1 MRATLKAM
9 WAAAGFALVSG
20 QVLAQPPE
28 RGGGGAPGGGALNP
42 AQLIEKLKVLDANKD
57 GKISKDEV
65 KDERLQRLF
74 DRMDADKNGEV
85 TKEEMEK
92 LIGQMGALE
101 GGGRGRGE
109 RNGEG
114 RGGRGGPPGGG
125 GPEGGRG
132 GPGGAWGWWRLWRW
146 WIYDDDAAAWPTIA
160 RTTGGAIEVD
170 R

>member
-42 AQLIEKLKVLDANKD
+42 AQLIEKLKGLDANKD

-74 DRMDADKNGEV
+74 ERMDADKNGEV

-92 LIGQMGALE
+92 LIGQMGVVVAAVNGMVRGAAGVVDPLVVVVALKADVVAPVVVGLVVLE
-101 GGGRGRGE
+101 VGVVAPVA
-109 RNGEG
+109 
-114 RGGRGGPPGGG
+114 RGGLVVVV
-125 GPEGGRG
+125 
-132 GPGGAWGWWRLWRW
+132 AL
-146 WIYDDDAAAWPTIA
+146 AV
-160 RTTGGAIEVD
+160 VD
-170 R
+170 L